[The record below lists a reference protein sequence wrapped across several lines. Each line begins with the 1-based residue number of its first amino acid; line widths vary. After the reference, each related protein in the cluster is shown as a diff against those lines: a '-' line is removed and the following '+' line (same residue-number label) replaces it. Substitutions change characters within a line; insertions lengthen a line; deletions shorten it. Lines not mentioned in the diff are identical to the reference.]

1 MDNEWKRGRVLVERI
16 MFFLVD
22 ICVMWSATRFIA
34 QRVLVPQLFLSTLD
48 SSFDWLYY

>member
-22 ICVMWSATRFIA
+22 MCYVECDKVYCATRISSATF
-34 QRVLVPQLFLSTLD
+34 LVHAGQQF
-48 SSFDWLYY
+48 